1 MELKEINMG
10 KFSII
15 IRQSALFAAPA
26 ALLILSGCA
35 ASPFRAEVSRFQQ
48 LPPAQGQSFA
58 IAAED
63 PTNRGGIEFGQYASL
78 VSAEMAKLGYVPAA
92 SGKNADLT
100 VLLDYG
106 VDKGKE
112 RVVRDPFYDPYWG
125 YGGFGYSGLGYG
137 YGPRYGYR
145 SRFMYGFYDP
155 FLFGGPGFGRG
166 YGVDSY
172 TVYTGGIDL
181 KIKRNSDGQS
191 LFEGKAEAKS
201 RSNKLPYLVPNL
213 VEAMFTGFPGNNGE
227 TVRISVAPE
236 PKPKS

>member
-1 MELKEINMG
+1 MG
-10 KFSII
+10 KIAINF
-15 IRQSALFAAPA
+15 RKSALLAVPA
-26 ALLILSGCA
+26 GLLMLSGCA

-58 IAAED
+58 ITAADEA
-63 PTNRGGIEFGQYASL
+63 NRGGIEFSQYASL
-78 VSAEMAKLGYVPAA
+78 VSAQMTKLGYVPSAA
-92 SGKNADLT
+92 GKNADLT
-100 VLLDYG
+100 VLLGYG

-125 YGGFGYSGLGYG
+125 YGGLGLGRRGYSPYG
-137 YGPRYGYR
+137 YHGGYR
-145 SRFMYGFYDP
+145 NRFVYGFYDP
-155 FLFGGPGFGRG
+155 FLFGGSGFGRN
-166 YGVDSY
+166 YGVDSF
-172 TVYTGGIDL
+172 TVYTGGMDL
-181 KIKRNSDGQS
+181 KIKRNADGES